1 MINNKKTYP
10 KGGTSDPKWVHDK
23 NKINATKHD
32 ETLIFVGEF
41 GVDSVKDGKLPNGD
55 EYLWKKRRK

>member
-1 MINNKKTYP
+1 MMKNNKK
-10 KGGTSDPKWVHDK
+10 DLKWVQNK
-23 NKINATKHD
+23 NKINNTKHT
-32 ETLIFVGEF
+32 EELIFVGVF

>member
-1 MINNKKTYP
+1 VLYNTQMMKNNKK
-10 KGGTSDPKWVHDK
+10 DLKWVQNK
-23 NKINATKHD
+23 NKINNTKHT
-32 ETLIFVGEF
+32 EELIFVGVF